1 MDNLQVSGVTI
12 NSLESP
18 RGTSSEPLKSSLGF
32 RIWKMSEKLLKS
44 IPRTGHCVTLAV
56 GMGHGKLLANNYS
69 HSDNEFL
76 STLGVCVWSVEG

>member
-56 GMGHGKLLANNYS
+56 GMGHGKLLANNYVS
-69 HSDNEFL
+69 QL
-76 STLGVCVWSVEG
+76 LQGLVLLYRGLAT